1 MIDGTA
7 HSLFLP
13 PAAALASLVFML
25 AALALY
31 PALRLESWRAYG
43 RLGRAGAG
51 LALGMLLALAQ
62 LLAAALL
69 SAGNLQP
76 AAATAPAHSL
86 ALWIGSYWA
95 VPALLAAPAC
105 LGLALA
111 ARQDAWLGLAALPA
125 GLVLF
130 SLGGIATVPALPL
143 LLVAALL
150 PPLLSRRRLL
160 RPDARGAALLALPSA
175 LALLPLLIGQSLPDA
190 ALTLLAVVLAPL
202 SAIAGQRLLGEPPAP
217 LAGDSEAA
225 AAGAG
230 AGALAGGALR
240 AAPLINR
247 TIADLPEGVAV
258 FDSADRL
265 IACNATYRRHNAAIA
280 DLLEIG
286 AAYPDLV
293 RAEFLRQGGG
303 ADPEGAI
310 AEQLMRHRQLPWRA
324 ERPSPEGGTLL
335 VIESQTA
342 EGGTLRLSTDITAI
356 KGRETRLTELAQRNE
371 VLATAVGAVT
381 SGIVICDATQP
392 GYPVTFANQAFTR
405 ITGYAPDEII
415 GRNCRILQGRDTDR
429 EALDRLRRALSQQ
442 RAINIT
448 LRNYR
453 KDGRTFW
460 NELSI
465 SPVAD
470 ESGRVVQFVGIMSD
484 VTQRIRS
491 EESLR
496 EAKNQAEFANRSKS
510 EFLANVSHELR
521 TPLNAIIGF
530 SDVMKMELLGPLGT
544 PRYQEYIRDIFDS
557 GKLLLSLIEDI
568 LDLSKIESGK
578 MELHPEPVSVAEVF
592 DTAMT
597 LMRERAKNGGITMRT
612 EVAPDLPDL
621 MVDHRAM
628 KQIVVNLASNA
639 VKFTPKGG
647 EVTLTARR
655 LDDAQAE
662 IVVRDTGIGIARQDL
677 DEVVKPFVQ
686 VDSAHQRRQSG
697 TGLGLPIVKS
707 LTDLSGGAFR
717 LESELGKGTTITL
730 HLPLAGADSAR
741 SAAE

>member
-1 MIDGTA
+1 VIDGTA
-7 HSLFLP
+7 HTHFLP

-31 PALRLESWRAYG
+31 PVLRLESWRVYG

-51 LALGMLLALAQ
+51 LALGGLLVLAQ
-62 LLAAALL
+62 LLASALL
-69 SAGNLQP
+69 AAGPLQP
-76 AAATAPAHSL
+76 AAAGAPADAF
-86 ALWIGSYWA
+86 ALWIASHWA
-95 VPALLAAPAC
+95 EPALLASPAF
-105 LGLALA
+105 LALALA
-111 ARQDAWLGLAALPA
+111 ARQDAWLGFAALPA
-125 GLVLF
+125 GLALLL
-130 SLGGIATVPALPL
+130 LGGASAWPAVL
-143 LLVAALL
+143 LLLAAAFL
-150 PPLLSRRRLL
+150 PPLLARRRLL
-160 RPDARGAALLALPSA
+160 RADWRGTALLALPPA
-175 LALLPLLIGQSLPDA
+175 LALLPLLLGQTWPAA
-190 ALTLLAVVLAPL
+190 ALTLLAVALAPL
-202 SAIAGQRLLGEPPAP
+202 FAIAGQRLLGQPAAMP
-217 LAGDSEAA
+217 D
-225 AAGAG
+225 GAG
-230 AGALAGGALR
+230 AGAAYGAESGGELR

-258 FDSADRL
+258 FDAADRL
-265 IACNATYRRHNAAIA
+265 IACNNTYRRHHAAIA

-286 AAYPDLV
+286 AAYADLA
-293 RAEFLRQGGG
+293 RAEILRRNDS
-303 ADPEGAI
+303 ADPEAAI
-310 AEQLMRHRQLPWRA
+310 AEVLLRHRQLPWRA

-335 VIESQTA
+335 VIESLTA

-356 KGRETRLTELAQRNE
+356 KGRENRLTELAQRNE

-405 ITGYAPDEII
+405 ITGYAPEEII
-415 GRNCRILQGRDTDR
+415 GRNCRILQGRDTDP
-429 EALDRLRRALSQQ
+429 EALDRLRRALAHQ

-470 ESGRVVQFVGIMSD
+470 EGGRVVQFVGIMSD
-484 VTQRIRS
+484 VTQRIRG

-639 VKFTPKGG
+639 VKFTPRGG
-647 EVTLTARR
+647 EVRLAARR
-655 LDDAQAE
+655 LDDSRAE
-662 IVVRDTGIGIARQDL
+662 IVVRDTGIGIAKHDL

-707 LTDLSGGAFR
+707 LTDLSGGTFR
-717 LESELGKGTTITL
+717 LESELGRGTTVTL

-741 SAAE
+741 SAAAE